1 MVKQKRSKLI
11 FKESNKMKRLLL
23 LSIILL
29 TACDQEILFDEQG
42 NNNSYLSCYSISD
55 DVIESGW
62 RNVILDKTNQ
72 SIKSERYTISHD
84 FKGMQYGDV
93 FVMNDS
99 YDDSEYRWGEHT
111 GTVSNK
117 FELHKTTLNLKVI
130 RRLSTDNGDSYDRL
144 DYECGV
150 YDDYQSYLKWEK
162 SILESL
168 EIEGIRQKI
177 QSERVEANKKI

>member
-1 MVKQKRSKLI
+1 
-11 FKESNKMKRLLL
+11 MKLLL
-23 LSIILL
+23 LFSIVLSS
-29 TACDQEILFDEQG
+29 ACNREIPFDEQG
-42 NNNSYLSCYSISD
+42 NNNSYLSCYSISE

-72 SIKSERYTISHD
+72 SIKSEMYTISHD

-111 GTVSNK
+111 GVVSNK

-130 RRLSTDNGDSYDRL
+130 RRFSTANGDSYDRL
-144 DYECGV
+144 DYECSI

-177 QSERVEANKKI
+177 QAEKVEENKKI